1 MTRVGVVGLGAMGAH
16 HVRVYRELGCDIAGV
31 VDADPTRAGE
41 IGHLYA
47 VPGYTS
53 CKPLLEAGID
63 AVSIAVPTSLHKSVA
78 LEFLSAGIHCLVE
91 KPIAST
97 LEEAQALID
106 AARHNSVKLM
116 VGHIERFNPAVLKL
130 KEIIEEGV
138 LGKVIIISTRRV
150 GPFQPRIR
158 DVGIIIDSATHDIDV
173 VRFLTGREPVNIYS
187 KAGRIRHPSR
197 EDHALIMLDFG
208 DAAAAIEVNW
218 FTPYK
223 ERKLVV
229 TGTEAICYLGY
240 ISQKLWVNTTQSQYP
255 VEVKAA
261 EPLKTELAHFLHCI
275 HNDTE
280 PLVNGH
286 EGLENLKVAIQACEK
301 VSHVPG

>member
-1 MTRVGVVGLGAMGAH
+1 MIRVGVIGLGAMGAH
-16 HVRVYRELGCDIAGV
+16 HVRVYRELGCEIVGV
-31 VDADPTRAGE
+31 VDADPTRAAE
-41 IGHLYA
+41 IASLYNVA
-47 VPGYTS
+47 CCTS
-53 CKPLLEAGID
+53 CQELLAAGLD
-63 AVSIAVPTSLHKSVA
+63 AVSIAVPTSLHECVA
-78 LEFLSAGIHCLVE
+78 LEFLNAGVHCLVE

-106 AARHNSVKLM
+106 AASANHVRLM

-130 KEIIEEGV
+130 KEIIDEGT

-173 VRFLTGREPVNIYS
+173 VRFLIGKEPVNIYS
-187 KAGRIRHPSR
+187 KAGRIRHPTR

-208 DAAAAIEVNW
+208 DSAAAIEVNW

-229 TGTEAICYLGY
+229 TGTEAICYLDY

-255 VEVKAA
+255 VEVKTA
-261 EPLKTELAHFLHCI
+261 EPLKIEISHFLECI
-275 HNDTE
+275 TNGNE
-280 PLVNGH
+280 PLVNGR
-286 EGLENLKVAIQACEK
+286 EGLENLSVAIRASEAGFCN
-301 VSHVPG
+301 V